1 MRDEKLELREAC
13 SFSTMCGEVL
23 EAGAYD
29 VMKTREKQ
37 MADSFHRRPFNGSVK
52 VHS

>member
-13 SFSTMCGEVL
+13 SFSTMCDEVL

-29 VMKTREKQ
+29 VIKTREKQ
-37 MADSFHRRPFNGSVK
+37 MADSFHRRSFNGNVK